1 MIGDELLP
9 LLATFKIMDELLKLL
24 KKKESKIGNGLMSI
38 RMFTDG
44 SGLILAE
51 TEVEIFEF
59 DSYEELIKYL
69 KKQ

>member
-1 MIGDELLP
+1 MH
-9 LLATFKIMDELLKLL
+9 ELLKLL
-24 KKKESKIGNGLMSI
+24 KNKETKIGNGLMSI

-44 SGLILAE
+44 SGFILAE

-59 DSYEELIKYL
+59 NSYDELIKYL